1 MRIQRMA
8 FIQHDPQSGTSQI
21 LFLLRSGHDLELECQ
36 IRTRKG
42 QVSDEPLRLAFTLDD
57 KLVNQLDRHKRNTHE
72 SYAAWRNVIA
82 VCLDKGPG
90 VIGKPV
96 NALIGLAAVAM
107 FGEPTWQIDDEL
119 IPANSKMLQL
129 IRVHHEK
136 VR

>member
-8 FIQHDPQSGTSQI
+8 FIQKDPQSGTSQI

-42 QVSDEPLRLAFTLDD
+42 QVSGDPLRLAFTLNDA
-57 KLVNQLDRHKRNTHE
+57 LSNQLDRHKRNSVE
-72 SYAAWRNVIA
+72 SYDAWRRV
-82 VCLDKGPG
+82 VGQCLIDNIKFGDPT
-90 VIGKPV
+90 IG
-96 NALIGLAAVAM
+96 IVAIVE